1 MKNLFRKALT
11 KTVYVKQAQGQE
23 NRGLELV
30 EVPPSQQ
37 LMYVVFF
44 AVAAL
49 IALAALEIAH
59 MAFLGGWNTEV
70 FAGIMSVVTFVLGVF
85 IGQKT

>member
-1 MKNLFRKALT
+1 LT
-11 KTVYVKQAQGQE
+11 KTVYVKQGQE
-23 NRGLELV
+23 ENSGVELV

-44 AVAAL
+44 SIAAL
-49 IALAALEIAH
+49 VALAALEVAH

-85 IGQKT
+85 IGQKA

>member
-11 KTVYVKQAQGQE
+11 KTVYVKQGQE
-23 NRGLELV
+23 ENSGVELV

-44 AVAAL
+44 SIAAL
-49 IALAALEIAH
+49 VALAALEVAH

-70 FAGIMSVVTFVLGVF
+70 FAGIMSIVTFVLGVF
-85 IGQKT
+85 IGQKA

>member
-1 MKNLFRKALT
+1 LKNLFRKALT
-11 KTVYVKQAQGQE
+11 KTVYVKQGQE
-23 NRGLELV
+23 ENSGVELV

-44 AVAAL
+44 SIAAL
-49 IALAALEIAH
+49 AALAALEVAH

-85 IGQKT
+85 IGQKA

>member
-1 MKNLFRKALT
+1 MRNLFRKALT
-11 KTVYVKQAQGQE
+11 KTVYVKQGQE
-23 NRGLELV
+23 ENSQVELV

-44 AVAAL
+44 SIAAL
-49 IALAALEIAH
+49 VALAALEVAH

-85 IGQKT
+85 IGQKA

>member
-11 KTVYVKQAQGQE
+11 KTVYVKQGQE
-23 NRGLELV
+23 ENSQVELV

-44 AVAAL
+44 SIAAL
-49 IALAALEIAH
+49 MALAALEVAH

-85 IGQKT
+85 IGQKA

>member
-1 MKNLFRKALT
+1 MKSLFRKALT
-11 KTVYVKQAQGQE
+11 KTVYVKQAEEQDGK
-23 NRGLELV
+23 LELV

-44 AVAAL
+44 SIAAL
-49 IALAALEIAH
+49 VALAALEVAH
-59 MAFLGGWNTEV
+59 MAFLGTWNTEV

-85 IGQKT
+85 IGQKA